1 MSVNQGASTDEL
13 RATWLGSVEYG
24 SGLELQRSVLGQ
36 RRSGSIPDS
45 LLLLE
50 HPHVV
55 TLGRRADD
63 THLVTDRLGLTN
75 AGVAIFETDRGGE
88 ATYHGPGQLVGYPIV
103 DVRVAKLGP
112 VTYVRMLEKSIIE
125 TLAEYSI
132 DAHLVDGET
141 GVWVHGIP
149 DEKRDPK
156 RNPAGKKIAAIGVRI
171 SGGVT
176 MHGFA
181 LNVATDLAYFQHII
195 PCGMPDLPFT
205 SIGLESRQP
214 VDVNECGVM
223 FSEKFAA
230 NLDRQLIWADPSS
243 FRS

>member
-1 MSVNQGASTDEL
+1 MTESGGDDTRRL
-13 RATWLGSVEYG
+13 RARWLGTVDYG
-24 SGLELQRSVLGQ
+24 SALDLQRSTLDA
-36 RRSGSIPDS
+36 RKSGEIPDT

-63 THLVTDRLGLTN
+63 THLVTDRSGLEA
-75 AGVAIFETDRGGE
+75 AGVEVFETDRGGE
-88 ATYHGPGQLVGYPIV
+88 ATYHGPGQLVGYPII
-103 DVRVAKLGP
+103 DVRVAKFGP

-125 TLAEYSI
+125 TLSEFGV

-141 GVWVHGIP
+141 GVWVDGVP
-149 DEKRDPK
+149 NEKRNPDA
-156 RNPAGKKIAAIGVRI
+156 NPAGKKIAAIGVRI

-181 LNVATDLAYFQHII
+181 LNVSTDLAYFEYII

-205 SIGLESRQP
+205 SIALESGRDIALRDCA
-214 VDVNECGVM
+214 DVVA
-223 FSEKFAA
+223 EKLAA
-230 NLDRQLIWADPSS
+230 DLNRVIIWSK
-243 FRS
+243 